1 MLALEEKAQ
10 GTLKCV
16 AAIPAGCGC
25 YRGIAA
31 KLLAA
36 GDHGE

>member
-25 YRGIAA
+25 YRGTEA